1 MQAAGLLKDRKD
13 HGHAQKT
20 FKAKPVQPMAKPVLM
35 ASITQDNCDMA
46 TVIEEAGDGMHFIT
60 SHVKLPNGKSAW
72 GKSVA
77 EKQKAS
83 ESHKRWVNKNKVQG
97 DDVVPYSH
105 DGDEDDDDDDDD
117 DEGEFV
123 EDIYAVSHSYS
134 DYDSDGEEE
143 EPIADAGADAPL
155 GKNPDGRYRQTG
167 VVNIVLY
174 VGFGLVTLGLIITFV
189 GIGEHGF
196 KSPELQL
203 IGPSLIGCG
212 VLFCLLRLF
221 FCSVPACCNL
231 CRRNK
236 QLDEKALLSPS
247 RETLA
252 DDSAED
258 QTIPQPLV
266 PEEDKEP
273 EENEENAAA
282 KSAQT
287 IRSTIPNYI
296 DDGDD
301 DHSLG
306 LHVEYIDEGSKQSM
320 GGSRPAS
327 SQSKMSLASKAS
339 KLADVHSTAS
349 RSNSELVLNPAT
361 LQSPGD

>member
-117 DEGEFV
+117 DEGEF
-123 EDIYAVSHSYS
+123 
-134 DYDSDGEEE
+134 
-143 EPIADAGADAPL
+143 IADAGADAPL

>member
-1 MQAAGLLKDRKD
+1 MQAALLVRNKRSKRR
-13 HGHAQKT
+13 GTLRAT
-20 FKAKPVQPMAKPVLM
+20 
-35 ASITQDNCDMA
+35 SIANLP
-46 TVIEEAGDGMHFIT
+46 
-60 SHVKLPNGKSAW
+60 SHVATRNILPFPRFNPRKLPNGKNAW
-72 GKSVA
+72 GKSAA

-105 DGDEDDDDDDDD
+105 DGDEDDDDDD
-117 DEGEFV
+117 EGEF
-123 EDIYAVSHSYS
+123 
-134 DYDSDGEEE
+134 DSDGEEE
-143 EPIADAGADAPL
+143 EPIADSGADAPL

-231 CRRNK
+231 CRNK

-252 DDSAED
+252 DDSTED
-258 QTIPQPLV
+258 QNIPQPLV

-273 EENEENAAA
+273 EENEENEAS

-301 DHSLG
+301 DQSLG

-339 KLADVHSTAS
+339 KLADVHSNAS

-361 LQSPGD
+361 LQSAGD

>member
-1 MQAAGLLKDRKD
+1 MQAAGLLKERKD
-13 HGHAQKT
+13 HGHSQKNL
-20 FKAKPVQPMAKPVLM
+20 KAKPVQPMAKPVLV
-35 ASITQDNCDMA
+35 ASITQEDSNMA
-46 TVIEEAGDGMHFIT
+46 TIIRESSDGLQFIT
-60 SHVKLPNGKSAW
+60 SHVKLPNGKNAW
-72 GKSVA
+72 GKHGAGKLKAA
-77 EKQKAS
+77 ENQK
-83 ESHKRWVNKNKVQG
+83 RRVNKNKIG
-97 DDVVPYSH
+97 DS
-105 DGDEDDDDDDDD
+105 
-117 DEGEFV
+117 
-123 EDIYAVSHSYS
+123 
-134 DYDSDGEEE
+134 
-143 EPIADAGADAPL
+143 GAEASL
-155 GKNPDGRYRQTG
+155 EKSPDGHYRQTG

-221 FCSVPACCNL
+221 FCSVPTCCSM
-231 CRRNK
+231 CGGKK

-252 DDSAED
+252 DDSTED
-258 QTIPQPLV
+258 QNIPRPLATEEEKD
-266 PEEDKEP
+266 PED
-273 EENEENAAA
+273 NEQNAASQ
-282 KSAQT
+282 SAHT

-296 DDGDD
+296 EDEGDD

-306 LHVEYIDEGSKQSM
+306 LHVEYIDEASKQST

-327 SQSKMSLASKAS
+327 SQSRISLASKAS
-339 KLADVHSTAS
+339 KLPDVHSNAS

-361 LQSPGD
+361 LQSAGD

>member
-1 MQAAGLLKDRKD
+1 MTTRSSVGKAQAAINPDWNRLIQEEIF
-13 HGHAQKT
+13 AQKAST
-20 FKAKPVQPMAKPVLM
+20 MYGAVGASISVREQRKKSISLKPAGPVL
-35 ASITQDNCDMA
+35 
-46 TVIEEAGDGMHFIT
+46 FPK
-60 SHVKLPNGKSAW
+60 KLPNGKNAW
-72 GKSVA
+72 GKHGAGKLKAA
-77 EKQKAS
+77 ENQK
-83 ESHKRWVNKNKVQG
+83 RRVNKNKVQD
-97 DDVVPYSH
+97 DDVVPYNH
-105 DGDEDDDDDDDD
+105 DEDED
-117 DEGEFV
+117 DEGEF
-123 EDIYAVSHSYS
+123 IG
-134 DYDSDGEEE
+134 DS
-143 EPIADAGADAPL
+143 GAEASL
-155 GKNPDGRYRQTG
+155 EKSPDGHYRQTG

-221 FCSVPACCNL
+221 FCSVPTCCSM
-231 CRRNK
+231 CGGKK

-252 DDSAED
+252 DDSTED
-258 QTIPQPLV
+258 QNIPRPLATEEEKD
-266 PEEDKEP
+266 PED
-273 EENEENAAA
+273 NEQNAASQ
-282 KSAQT
+282 SAHT

-296 DDGDD
+296 EDEGDD

-306 LHVEYIDEGSKQSM
+306 LHVEYIDEASKQST

-327 SQSKMSLASKAS
+327 SQSRISLASKAS
-339 KLADVHSTAS
+339 KLPDVHSNAS

-361 LQSPGD
+361 LQSAGD

>member
-1 MQAAGLLKDRKD
+1 MQAALLVRNKRTKRRGTLRPDSLAD
-13 HGHAQKT
+13 LPPH
-20 FKAKPVQPMAKPVLM
+20 V
-35 ASITQDNCDMA
+35 A
-46 TVIEEAGDGMHFIT
+46 TRHINPFPRYNPL
-60 SHVKLPNGKSAW
+60 KLPNGKNAW
-72 GKSVA
+72 GKHGAGKLKAA
-77 EKQKAS
+77 ENQK
-83 ESHKRWVNKNKVQG
+83 RRVNKNKIG
-97 DDVVPYSH
+97 DS
-105 DGDEDDDDDDDD
+105 
-117 DEGEFV
+117 
-123 EDIYAVSHSYS
+123 
-134 DYDSDGEEE
+134 
-143 EPIADAGADAPL
+143 GAEASL
-155 GKNPDGRYRQTG
+155 EKSPDGHYRQTG

-221 FCSVPACCNL
+221 FCSVPTCCSM
-231 CRRNK
+231 CGGKK

-252 DDSAED
+252 DDSTED
-258 QTIPQPLV
+258 QNIPRPLATEEEKD
-266 PEEDKEP
+266 PED
-273 EENEENAAA
+273 NEQNAASQ
-282 KSAQT
+282 SAHT

-296 DDGDD
+296 EDEGDD

-306 LHVEYIDEGSKQSM
+306 LHVEYIDEASKQST

-327 SQSKMSLASKAS
+327 SQSRISLASKAS
-339 KLADVHSTAS
+339 KLPDVHSNAS

-361 LQSPGD
+361 LQSAGD

>member
-83 ESHKRWVNKNKVQG
+83 ESHKRWVNKNK
-97 DDVVPYSH
+97 
-105 DGDEDDDDDDDD
+105 
-117 DEGEFV
+117 
-123 EDIYAVSHSYS
+123 
-134 DYDSDGEEE
+134 
-143 EPIADAGADAPL
+143 IADAGADAPL

>member
-1 MQAAGLLKDRKD
+1 MYGAVG
-13 HGHAQKT
+13 
-20 FKAKPVQPMAKPVLM
+20 
-35 ASITQDNCDMA
+35 ASISVREQRKKS
-46 TVIEEAGDGMHFIT
+46 IT
-60 SHVKLPNGKSAW
+60 IRTTRPLFPTKLPNGKNAW
-72 GKSVA
+72 GKSAA

-83 ESHKRWVNKNKVQG
+83 ESHKRWVNKNK
-97 DDVVPYSH
+97 
-105 DGDEDDDDDDDD
+105 
-117 DEGEFV
+117 
-123 EDIYAVSHSYS
+123 
-134 DYDSDGEEE
+134 
-143 EPIADAGADAPL
+143 IADSGADAPL

-252 DDSAED
+252 DDSTED
-258 QTIPQPLV
+258 QNIPQPLV

-273 EENEENAAA
+273 EENEENEAS

-301 DHSLG
+301 DQSLG

-339 KLADVHSTAS
+339 KLADVHSNAS

-361 LQSPGD
+361 LQSAGD

>member
-1 MQAAGLLKDRKD
+1 MTTRSSVGKAQAAINPDWNRLIQEEIF
-13 HGHAQKT
+13 AQKAST
-20 FKAKPVQPMAKPVLM
+20 MYGAVGASISVREQRKKSISLKPAGPVL
-35 ASITQDNCDMA
+35 
-46 TVIEEAGDGMHFIT
+46 FPK
-60 SHVKLPNGKSAW
+60 KLPNGKNAW
-72 GKSVA
+72 GKHGAGKLKAA
-77 EKQKAS
+77 ENQK
-83 ESHKRWVNKNKVQG
+83 RRVNKNKIG
-97 DDVVPYSH
+97 DS
-105 DGDEDDDDDDDD
+105 
-117 DEGEFV
+117 
-123 EDIYAVSHSYS
+123 
-134 DYDSDGEEE
+134 
-143 EPIADAGADAPL
+143 GAEASL
-155 GKNPDGRYRQTG
+155 EKSPDGHYRQTG

-221 FCSVPACCNL
+221 FCSVPTCCSM
-231 CRRNK
+231 CGGKK

-252 DDSAED
+252 DDSTED
-258 QTIPQPLV
+258 QNIPRPLATEEEKD
-266 PEEDKEP
+266 PED
-273 EENEENAAA
+273 NEQNAASQ
-282 KSAQT
+282 SAHT

-296 DDGDD
+296 EDEGDD

-306 LHVEYIDEGSKQSM
+306 LHVEYIDEASKQST

-327 SQSKMSLASKAS
+327 SQSRISLASKAS
-339 KLADVHSTAS
+339 KLPDVHSNAS

-361 LQSPGD
+361 LQSAGD